1 MDNKILFVGNDA
13 ELMVYTE
20 DGNLNFRIGLKV
32 FQPSLQ
38 QVFKLMYILDE
49 YVTDTFEREAR
60 DNV

>member
-1 MDNKILFVGNDA
+1 MDNKILFAGNDF
-13 ELMVYTE
+13 ELIVYTD
-20 DGNLNFRIGLKV
+20 DGYLNFRIGSKV

-38 QVFKLMYILDE
+38 QVFKLLYILDE

>member
-13 ELMVYTE
+13 EFIVYTE
-20 DGNLNFRIGLKV
+20 DDNLNFRIGSKV
-32 FQPSLQ
+32 FQPTLQ

>member
-1 MDNKILFVGNDA
+1 MDNKILFVGNDI
-13 ELMVYTE
+13 ELIVYTE
-20 DGNLNFRIGLKV
+20 DGNMKFRIGSKV
-32 FQPSLQ
+32 FQPTLQ

>member
-1 MDNKILFVGNDA
+1 MDNKILFVGNDT
-13 ELMVYTE
+13 ELIVYTE
-20 DGNLNFRIGLKV
+20 DGNMKFRIGSKV

-60 DNV
+60 YNV

>member
-1 MDNKILFVGNDA
+1 MNNKILFVGNDF

-20 DGNLNFRIGLKV
+20 DGNMKFRIGLKV

-38 QVFKLMYILDE
+38 QVFKLLYILDE
-49 YVTDTFEREAR
+49 YVTDTFEREAQ

>member
-1 MDNKILFVGNDA
+1 MDNKILFVGNDT

-20 DGNLNFRIGLKV
+20 DGNLNFRIGPKV

-38 QVFKLMYILDE
+38 QVFKLLYILDE